1 MADRLRSASE
11 CERVSGVVSSGQ
23 PELSEHPRTRELT
36 GNSRSQSW
44 HVACSSACVLA
55 PIAPPNTVQQT
66 GGRLARGGR
75 GGSTFARALR
85 AAGVAI
91 STSLL
96 ALAPFAGCRPSL
108 DLCDDG
114 CATAGETSHVD
125 DGELGGAGGQAAGGS
140 PSGTP
145 GDGGAPTVCATNDD
159 CTDDLVCNG
168 DELCEDNLCVPG
180 TPPACDAG
188 TNCSEDDPK
197 EPCAYA
203 TPSPW
208 LILLGNETIW
218 GLPTAEIGKRK
229 MLELGWRKS
238 GGLLVGMN
246 AVAFSAGG
254 KHAFV
259 EYLAED
265 FGKTFLELSFG
276 RGVPETARPLTNLPV
291 WGNYSKLVLS
301 RDGERGLLS
310 DYDLGAYSLDLSGA
324 RTTVG
329 QLDATIDWAEEF
341 AFCSDNETWLRTGP
355 RTVLYAGTRAQPM
368 AIDLEHKDDYDVEL
382 SPDGRVIWLGGESS
396 RLVGCTP
403 AAPNEPLDVAADS
416 AEFSPDSRFL
426 LLTLED
432 DSTKLLAVTESL
444 TTTEIWSGSEVLGW
458 HWSEGAGSLLL
469 HLGTEDASSYAC
481 LSLSQE
487 QPALVTLALDGA
499 ASILSCGREA
509 CLARGPAQGDT
520 AGPLLLQAFEANA
533 KPVVLGDDSTTAE
546 VVLADFERNR
556 LLLQRATDQGNE
568 LTLSDFAGAPER
580 RLFDW
585 PSGEITVERAPDDS
599 GFYILLK
606 DNVEFSNYWV
616 TIPREAEGEAT
627 LLQIDVSAYDGGF
640 QPWP

>member
-1 MADRLRSASE
+1 M
-11 CERVSGVVSSGQ
+11 
-23 PELSEHPRTRELT
+23 LS
-36 GNSRSQSW
+36 
-44 HVACSSACVLA
+44 VLA
-55 PIAPPNTVQQT
+55 PIALPNTARQT

-75 GGSTFARALR
+75 GGSTFARAVLG
-85 AAGVAI
+85 AGVAI
-91 STSLL
+91 GASLL
-96 ALAPFAGCRPSL
+96 ALASCRPAL
-108 DLCDDG
+108 DLCADG
-114 CATAGETSHVD
+114 CATAGDTSH
-125 DGELGGAGGQAAGGS
+125 GSELGGAGGRQAAGGS
-140 PSGTP
+140 PSGTA
-145 GDGGAPTVCATNDD
+145 GDGGTPAVCETNVD
-159 CTDDLVCNG
+159 CADDLVCNG
-168 DELCEDNLCVPG
+168 DEQCKDHVCVPG
-180 TPPACDAG
+180 TPLACDGG
-188 TNCSEDDPK
+188 TSCSEDDPK

-218 GLPTAEIGKRK
+218 GLPTAELGKRK

-246 AVAFSAGG
+246 AVAFSADGQ
-254 KHAFV
+254 HAFV

-276 RGVPETARPLTNLPV
+276 QGVPETARPVTNLPV
-291 WGNYSKLVLS
+291 WGNYSTPVLS

-324 RTTVG
+324 RAAVT
-329 QLDATIDWAEEF
+329 QLDATIDWADEV
-341 AFCSDNETWLRTGP
+341 AFCSDNRTWLRAGP
-355 RTVLYAGTRAQPM
+355 QTTLYAETPGQPM
-368 AIDLEHKDDYDVEL
+368 AVDLEHEDDYDVEL
-382 SPDGRVIWLGGESS
+382 SPNGRVIWLGGESQ
-396 RLVGCTP
+396 RLVACTP
-403 AAPNEPLDVAADS
+403 AAPSEPLDVAADS

-432 DSTKLLAVTESL
+432 DSTKLLSVTESL
-444 TTTEIWSGSEVLGW
+444 TTTEVWSGSEVLGW

-469 HLGTEDASSYAC
+469 HLGTEDASSYAY

-509 CLARGPAQGDT
+509 CLARGPTQDDT
-520 AGPLLLQAFEANA
+520 AGPLLLQALALNA
-533 KPVVLGDDSTTAE
+533 APVVLSDSATAE

-568 LTLSDFAGAPER
+568 LTLSDFAGGPER

-585 PSGEITVERAPDDS
+585 PSGKITVERATDDS

-606 DNVEFSNYWV
+606 DNVEFSSYWV
-616 TIPREAEGEAT
+616 AIPREAKGEAT
-627 LLQIDVSAYDGGF
+627 LLQIDVLAYDGGF